1 MLLQWLLLN
10 FGFRVDKIPRED
22 SSTKIV
28 QSSNFLPV
36 VMDEILRTAP
46 RTARTRFFQIPRDA
60 SLTRFLVLRQNRARG
75 TGVVK
80 IQTNKI
86 SWQHWQWDRNREVD
100 TKHIDVD
107 YGFGLLTNVEK
118 ITESP
123 ELLAIWSAMAVARH
137 FSGRRVVVHAV
148 LVKHPPSL
156 SLPVPLILPHAT

>member
-1 MLLQWLLLN
+1 
-10 FGFRVDKIPRED
+10 VDKIPREY

-36 VMDEILRTAP
+36 VMDEILRTAA
-46 RTARTRFFQIPRDA
+46 RSARTRFFPDSSRCLVDEIPRA
-60 SLTRFLVLRQNRARG
+60 AAKSARG

-86 SWQHWQWDRNREVD
+86 SWEHWQWDRNREVD

-123 ELLAIWSAMAVARH
+123 RNCLQFRPLWQLRGISR
-137 FSGRRVVVHAV
+137 GRRPRGFGET
-148 LVKHPPSL
+148 PPFSL
-156 SLPVPLILPHAT
+156 SPRPIDSTTRDVVP